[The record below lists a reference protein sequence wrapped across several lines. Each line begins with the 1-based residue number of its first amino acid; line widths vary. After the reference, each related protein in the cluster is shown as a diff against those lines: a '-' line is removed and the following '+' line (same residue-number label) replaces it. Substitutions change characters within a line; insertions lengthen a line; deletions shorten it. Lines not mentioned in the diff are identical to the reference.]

1 MNNSLS
7 FRKESIQI
15 SSSQSAGL
23 RHSLAGLMQDQGSR
37 QADDQRWPTI
47 STSITVTQ

>member
-23 RHSLAGLMQDQGSR
+23 RNSLAGLMQDQGSR
-37 QADDQRWPTI
+37 NAGDKWVPILT
-47 STSITVTQ
+47 TSATVTE